1 MGSLDSWVGGIPD
14 GWKDT
19 LQDMLMGLL
28 GIPQEL
34 NHILDQVVDM
44 ESSQLHHKSD
54 GFVGIL
60 VEEVG
65 NLVGE

>member
-1 MGSLDSWVGGIPD
+1 
-14 GWKDT
+14 
-19 LQDMLMGLL
+19 MLMGLL

-44 ESSQLHHKSD
+44 EGSQVHHKWD
-54 GFVGIL
+54 GFVGVL
-60 VEEVG
+60 AEEVG

>member
-1 MGSLDSWVGGIPD
+1 
-14 GWKDT
+14 
-19 LQDMLMGLL
+19 MLMGLL

-44 ESSQLHHKSD
+44 EGSQVHHKWD

-60 VEEVG
+60 AEEVS

>member
-1 MGSLDSWVGGIPD
+1 MG
-14 GWKDT
+14 
-19 LQDMLMGLL
+19 QL

-34 NHILDQVVDM
+34 NHILDQVVDR
-44 ESSQLHHKSD
+44 ESNQVHHKWD

-60 VEEVG
+60 AEEVG

>member
-1 MGSLDSWVGGIPD
+1 MGSLGSWVGGAPD

-19 LQDMLMGLL
+19 LQDMLMGLF

-44 ESSQLHHKSD
+44 ESNQLHHKWD

-60 VEEVG
+60 VEQVG

>member
-1 MGSLDSWVGGIPD
+1 
-14 GWKDT
+14 
-19 LQDMLMGLL
+19 MGLL

-44 ESSQLHHKSD
+44 EGSQVHHNWD

-60 VEEVG
+60 AEEVS

>member
-1 MGSLDSWVGGIPD
+1 MGGAPD

-19 LQDMLMGLL
+19 LQDMLMGLF

-44 ESSQLHHKSD
+44 ESNQLHHKWD

-60 VEEVG
+60 VEQVG

>member
-1 MGSLDSWVGGIPD
+1 MDSWVGGIPD

-19 LQDMLMGLL
+19 HQDMLMGLL

-44 ESSQLHHKSD
+44 ENSQVHHKWN

-60 VEEVG
+60 AEEVG